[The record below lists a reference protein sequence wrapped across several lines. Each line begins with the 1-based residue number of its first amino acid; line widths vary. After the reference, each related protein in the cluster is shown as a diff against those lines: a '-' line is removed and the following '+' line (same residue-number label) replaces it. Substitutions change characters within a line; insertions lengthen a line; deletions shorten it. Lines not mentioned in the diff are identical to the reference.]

1 MRRLTS
7 VRSCSTSCRAGAEMP
22 AIEGGAASMMRSAN
36 RANSSSGVE
45 SGEEA
50 STARTFAGRRWRN
63 SSRTSASS
71 VSVVLLPSSCCIF
84 RNSCEGF
91 LSPSSSEV
99 SSCCSRRLEEVPVR
113 WTSISRR
120 RSYGRDSGG
129 CKIISRTSKAYSG
142 ASEATM
148 WSNFVFCAV
157 IPRVPNCA
165 STWANQTSGSE
176 GQNGGSFRVPKLVV
190 RQVPQTSSHV
200 VVTNCWHARVCQ
212 TELYDLHI
220 HIIIISTYYVRWN
233 VLDLYR
239 SCL

>member
-7 VRSCSTSCRAGAEMP
+7 ARSCSTSCRAGAEMP

-91 LSPSSSEV
+91 LSPSSSDV

-176 GQNGGSFRVPKLVV
+176 GQNGGSFRLSAETCGSPGSTDIV
-190 RQVPQTSSHV
+190 
-200 VVTNCWHARVCQ
+200 ARRGHQ
-212 TELYDLHI
+212 LLAHT
-220 HIIIISTYYVRWN
+220 
-233 VLDLYR
+233 
-239 SCL
+239 CLPD